1 MTKNLI
7 AASELVDVALLDH
20 IVLGEPGSAGGNGY
34 VSIVGTMK

>member
-20 IVLGEPGSAGGNGY
+20 IVLGCYEFRPNGS
-34 VSIVGTMK
+34 VLIIR